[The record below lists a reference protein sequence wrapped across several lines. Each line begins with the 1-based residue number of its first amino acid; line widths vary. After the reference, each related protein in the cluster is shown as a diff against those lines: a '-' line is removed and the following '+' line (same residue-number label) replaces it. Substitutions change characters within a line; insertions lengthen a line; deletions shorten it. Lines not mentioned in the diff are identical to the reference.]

1 MKRVKTGIPGLDEL
15 VEGGLI
21 EGSSILLSGPAG
33 SGKTVFGLQFLCMGA
48 RNYDEPGVFVTLE
61 SRPEELRAEALQFNW
76 DIGTLERE
84 ETLVMIDAASSK
96 AGLPTSET
104 HALRRGFDLSTLA
117 QEIYDAVEE
126 VRANRVVIDSLSA
139 LNMNFDETSN
149 VRKEIYKL
157 SALLRQLGVT
167 SILVCDTT
175 TPNTLS
181 RTGVEEFVTQGL
193 ILLDLDIINDK
204 LNRNLLIWKMRRT
217 AHSMKKHRFVISENG
232 IRVEA

>member
-1 MKRVKTGIPGLDEL
+1 MKRVKTGIPGLDSL
-15 VEGGLI
+15 VEGGLV
-21 EGSSILLSGPAG
+21 EGSSVLLSGPAG
-33 SGKTVFGLQFLCMGA
+33 SGKTVFGLQFLCTGA
-48 RNYDEPGVFVTLE
+48 RTYDEPGVFVTLE
-61 SRPEELRAEALQFNW
+61 SRPDELRAEALQFNW
-76 DIGTLERE
+76 DIEKLEQE
-84 ETLVMIDAASSK
+84 KAFVLIDAASSK
-96 AGLPTSET
+96 AGLPTSEN

-139 LNMNFDETSN
+139 LNIDFDETSN

-157 SALLRQLGVT
+157 SALLRELGVT
-167 SILVCDTT
+167 SVLVCDTVS
-175 TPNTLS
+175 PNTLS

-193 ILLDLDIINDK
+193 ILLGLDVANDK

-232 IRVEA
+232 IKVEM